1 MLLKYVLLVGIWY
14 ASYIVSIGHSLG
26 PNEDGRG
33 TEITL
38 CKNNW
43 VCIKLSPSELNA
55 IPRQYRFFNFEIFF
69 FLGGN
74 ITLLTYQ
81 EILSGNLPGN
91 NMKNVVNQCIDR
103 ER

>member
-69 FLGGN
+69 FWVE
-74 ITLLTYQ
+74 TL
-81 EILSGNLPGN
+81 PF
-91 NMKNVVNQCIDR
+91 
-103 ER
+103 